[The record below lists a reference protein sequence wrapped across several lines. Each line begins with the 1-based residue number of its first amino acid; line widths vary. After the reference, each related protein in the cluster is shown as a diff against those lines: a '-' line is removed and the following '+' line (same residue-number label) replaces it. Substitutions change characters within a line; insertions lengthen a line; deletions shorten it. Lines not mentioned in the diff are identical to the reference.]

1 MKKVNPNRMGLP
13 PVESYIKKYNYKDGE
28 GHLYIVKPWP
38 DLEIFKVGITTA
50 LENRMYWY
58 DPGVELLYLRHT
70 KTDLRFNET
79 LLIRQLRNDPRFTLV
94 KGREYFS
101 GPVTDAIHI
110 INNILDNPPLV

>member
-1 MKKVNPNRMGLP
+1 MNRGP
-13 PVESYIKKYNYKDGE
+13 KSDE

-38 DLEIFKVGITTA
+38 DLEIFKVGLTTA
-50 LENRMYWY
+50 LEKRMYWY
-58 DPGVELLYLRHT
+58 DPGVELLYARHT

-101 GPVTDAIHI
+101 GPIVDAIHI
-110 INNILDNPPLV
+110 INNILDLV